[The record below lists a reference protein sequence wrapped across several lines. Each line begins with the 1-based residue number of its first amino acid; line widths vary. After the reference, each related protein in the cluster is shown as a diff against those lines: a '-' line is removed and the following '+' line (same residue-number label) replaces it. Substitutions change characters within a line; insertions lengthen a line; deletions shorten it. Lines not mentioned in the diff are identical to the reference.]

1 MELKCR
7 IVGSPGDLV
16 PVELRRDMSE
26 LEFGVWRGAVFRDET
41 DKNQTYVR
49 RCPKSGSGEEDLLL
63 CPSMFFGLV

>member
-1 MELKCR
+1 
-7 IVGSPGDLV
+7 
-16 PVELRRDMSE
+16 MSE
-26 LEFGVWRGAVFRDET
+26 LEFGVWRGAVFRDES